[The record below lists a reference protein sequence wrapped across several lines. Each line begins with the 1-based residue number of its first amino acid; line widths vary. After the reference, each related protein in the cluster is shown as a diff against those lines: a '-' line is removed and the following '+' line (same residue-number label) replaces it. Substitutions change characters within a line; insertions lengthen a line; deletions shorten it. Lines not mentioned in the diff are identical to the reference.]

1 MYLKKS
7 GMTKST
13 INGYVFALKYMHLQ
27 QGAEFPK
34 VPELTSVIEGLQKEL
49 PSAQNAKKAVS
60 ITLFKEG
67 CAFLYAKRQDEPL
80 EVRWIQWKVIWIFG
94 FLGYL
99 RSDDAFRLNVKD
111 VEILETGVKLTFRS
125 SKTDPK
131 GEGQAI
137 FLGES
142 EHPWY
147 SPVSAARDW
156 LHSLQAKPNEF
167 GPDTPWM
174 RKVNAIKGISYVEEG
189 RLPKAAYTTIVRLL
203 ITKIAP
209 SEREVQY
216 TAHSLR
222 SGGASYGFKVGV
234 PESRIKIQGRWKSE
248 TFRRYIHVHQE
259 ELMELTRAL
268 NL

>member
-1 MYLKKS
+1 
-7 GMTKST
+7 
-13 INGYVFALKYMHLQ
+13 MHLQ

-209 SEREVQY
+209 SERVSRLNKSTLICYRKFNTLRIRFVREEPAMDLKLAYLNQELRFKAGGNQRLSGDTY
-216 TAHSLR
+216 T
-222 SGGASYGFKVGV
+222 F
-234 PESRIKIQGRWKSE
+234 IKK
-248 TFRRYIHVHQE
+248 
-259 ELMELTRAL
+259 
-268 NL
+268 N